1 MIYIL
6 ALKSNALAISTPKAN
21 NPNSNLIS
29 AQLNHPYSH
38 LPHLSHNLFLQYPYN
53 NWPFP
58 SIINSKFPHF
68 KILPTMQYSNV
79 NPPLPPFNHPPP
91 LPPIHLP
98 PPLPR
103 SPPPW
108 APPGHTNYNLTP
120 GHPPNATS
128 PSEQNSSTDRSL
140 CNGKNLTASRLHF
153 NPLSDE
159 MKDTFVELNDTL
171 NNCEYY
177 DEDDIIKLCNNNEKK
192 LSFLNLNI
200 NGLFNKQEEFQS
212 LLERLKLRFD
222 IIAVSETHL
231 NATSEKYTNI
241 DGYKAVFNSRK
252 SKGWGGVA
260 IFIRSDITFIPRP
273 DLSVFIEGI
282 YESLFV

>member
-1 MIYIL
+1 
-6 ALKSNALAISTPKAN
+6 
-21 NPNSNLIS
+21 
-29 AQLNHPYSH
+29 
-38 LPHLSHNLFLQYPYN
+38 
-53 NWPFP
+53 
-58 SIINSKFPHF
+58 
-68 KILPTMQYSNV
+68 
-79 NPPLPPFNHPPP
+79 
-91 LPPIHLP
+91 
-98 PPLPR
+98 
-103 SPPPW
+103 
-108 APPGHTNYNLTP
+108 
-120 GHPPNATS
+120 
-128 PSEQNSSTDRSL
+128 
-140 CNGKNLTASRLHF
+140 
-153 NPLSDE
+153 